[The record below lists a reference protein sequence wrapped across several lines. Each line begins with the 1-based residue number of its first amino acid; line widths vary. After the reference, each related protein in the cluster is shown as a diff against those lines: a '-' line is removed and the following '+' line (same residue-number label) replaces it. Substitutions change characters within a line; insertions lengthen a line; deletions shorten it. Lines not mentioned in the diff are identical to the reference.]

1 MTLKKGVDKMAEITN
16 NVTKSVTMTNQIMI
30 DGVVVKGQNAKID
43 QENNNIS
50 ITDYTSNMELYKANR
65 EAIREKMAEFE
76 DMAFQE
82 QEKMS
87 EQLSLKE

>member
-1 MTLKKGVDKMAEITN
+1 MAEITN

-50 ITDYTSNMELYKANR
+50 ITDYTSNMELYKTNR
-65 EAIREKMAEFE
+65 ESIREKMAEFE
-76 DMAFQE
+76 DMVFQE
-82 QEKMS
+82 QEKMA
-87 EQLSLKE
+87 EHLSLK

>member
-1 MTLKKGVDKMAEITN
+1 MAEITN

-50 ITDYTSNMELYKANR
+50 ITDYTSNMELYKTNR
-65 EAIREKMAEFE
+65 EPIREKMAEFE
-76 DMAFQE
+76 DMVFQE
-82 QEKMS
+82 QEKMA
-87 EQLSLKE
+87 EHLSLK

>member
-1 MTLKKGVDKMAEITN
+1 MAEITN

-43 QENNNIS
+43 QENNNVS
-50 ITDYTSNMELYKANR
+50 ITDYTSNMELYKENR
-65 EAIREKMAEFE
+65 ETIREKMAEFE
-76 DMAFQE
+76 DMVFQE

-87 EQLSLKE
+87 EQLSLNK

>member
-1 MTLKKGVDKMAEITN
+1 MAEITN
-16 NVTKSVTMTNQIMI
+16 NITKSITMTNQIMI

-50 ITDYTSNMELYKANR
+50 ITDYTGNMELYKANR

>member
-1 MTLKKGVDKMAEITN
+1 MAEITN
-16 NVTKSVTMTNQIMI
+16 NMTKSITMTNQIMV

-43 QENNNIS
+43 QENKNIS
-50 ITDYTSNMELYKANR
+50 ITDYTSNMELYKTNR
-65 EAIREKMAEFE
+65 ESIREKMAEFE
-76 DMAFQE
+76 DIAFQE

>member
-1 MTLKKGVDKMAEITN
+1 MAEITN
-16 NVTKSVTMTNQIMI
+16 NMTKSITMTNQIMI

-76 DMAFQE
+76 DIAFQE

>member
-1 MTLKKGVDKMAEITN
+1 MAEITN
-16 NVTKSVTMTNQIMI
+16 NITKSITMTNQIMV

-50 ITDYTSNMELYKANR
+50 ITDYTSNMELYKSNR

-87 EQLSLKE
+87 EQLSLKK